1 MQKIAVCDDSPQDVA
16 AVVGQALPLAHGLL
30 AANPHG
36 VGIVDNPVANSICQ
50 KRVRQLLLPSRDVK
64 LGDFQSKSKCAFVGK
79 VKWRTGLHPV
89 RRI

>member
-1 MQKIAVCDDSPQDVA
+1 MQKIAVCDESPQDIA

-50 KRVRQLLLPSRDVK
+50 KRVRQLLRPSPDVK
-64 LGDFQSKSKCAFVGK
+64 LEAEARRVSLVP
-79 VKWRTGLHPV
+79 GLHV
-89 RRI
+89 FQ